1 MKSSS
6 CQKSSVIGTLV
17 GTRVVFSVL
26 LTCIFLFALSSRASA
41 YQDRGSRIYISK
53 KKQEPDTTKVRRNQ
67 KKEEKEKKEKR
78 PFKIRL
84 GKPEYNGSLSVFR
97 YLPDENTES
106 NINFSGGLEISFD
119 LNRQLQL
126 FGGLNLTFIDQG
138 FMVGTE
144 RVQGRLAN
152 GALLAK
158 ELVSTDV
165 RIFGL
170 EIPMGVRYRLRDR
183 PNSLVI
189 GAGFSTRTSIKE
201 RYTDHILWKTGG
213 LVGSNFVAST
223 TRETTLINDSP
234 KAFEFFNVFSSG
246 FLTLGKSFRVGMN
259 RSAEIQLTY
268 HFNMAG
274 TKNIFQEAR
283 FKKYESLGITLKY
296 PLFLNRIFNFGSGKF
311 R

>member
-6 CQKSSVIGTLV
+6 CQKSLVMGTLV
-17 GTRVVFSVL
+17 GTKVLFLVL
-26 LTCIFLFALSSRASA
+26 LSCIFLFALSSRASA
-41 YQDRGSRIYISK
+41 YQDRSSRIYISK
-53 KKQEPDTTKVRRNQ
+53 KKQEPDSAKVI
-67 KKEEKEKKEKR
+67 KKEAKEKKKKR

-84 GKPEYNGSLSVFR
+84 GKPEYNGVLSVFR

-126 FGGLNLTFIDQG
+126 FGGLNLNFIDQD

-170 EIPMGVRYRLRDR
+170 EIPMGVRYRLRDS

-246 FLTLGKSFRVGMN
+246 FLTLGKSFRVAMD
-259 RSAEIQLTY
+259 RTAEIQLTY

-283 FKKYESLGITLKY
+283 FKKFESLGITLKY
-296 PLFLNRIFNFGSGKF
+296 PLFFNRIFKPGQDKF

>member
-6 CQKSSVIGTLV
+6 YQEPLVVGVLIGPRLL
-17 GTRVVFSVL
+17 FSL
-26 LTCIFLFALSSRASA
+26 LCTCIFLLALSSEASA
-41 YQDRGSRIYISK
+41 YQNRGDRIYISK
-53 KKQEPDTTKVRRNQ
+53 KKQEPDTTKVSR
-67 KKEEKEKKEKR
+67 KVKKEKKEKR
-78 PFKIRL
+78 PFRLRL

-119 LNRQLQL
+119 LDRQLQL
-126 FGGLNLTFIDQG
+126 FGGLNLNYIDQN
-138 FMVGTE
+138 FMVGNE

-158 ELVSTDV
+158 ETVSTDV
-165 RIFGL
+165 VIFGL
-170 EIPMGVRYRLRDR
+170 EIPMGVRYRLRDAH
-183 PNSLVI
+183 NSLVI

-234 KAFEFFNVFSSG
+234 KAFEFFNIFSSG
-246 FLTLGKSFRVGMN
+246 FLSLGKSFRVGMD
-259 RSAEIQLTY
+259 RTAEIQLTY

-283 FKKYESLGITLKY
+283 FKKFESLGITLKY
-296 PLFLNRIFNFGSGKF
+296 PLFFNRIFKSGSEKF